1 MPALRLGDLLDG
13 DAQLATAE
21 FALVAA
27 ATRWPLDAA
36 ASSRIKAIAATVTDW
51 PRVAMIVDRHR
62 VAGLFAAGIGALCPD
77 AETQATIHGLARD
90 SAVQELGSVFET
102 LRLVRVLDAAGIP
115 VRVLKGAS
123 AAILAFGRFG
133 LRYSMDIDLL
143 VGRSSVVHAARLLD
157 AQGYVRVEP
166 PADAGAAMLRAR
178 MARYKDIAFEHPDT
192 GILVELHWRLF
203 QNPYLLRGADLDRHA
218 QMQLVPG
225 ASVSVLPR
233 DQAIL
238 YMFAHGT
245 EHGWAR
251 LKWLAD
257 IGAIFASEPA
267 DSVDL
272 FYAGVR
278 DRNVERLV
286 APGLI
291 LGHALYGT
299 PLPDAVRTDMA
310 KDWRMRAL
318 LRTAYASL
326 VGEEDGTELE
336 HLPHATTRKNLS
348 HYLISRDPRFLLHE
362 LRYDLLDRAAD
373 DAAGTSRLTR
383 VARRLWGL
391 ITMQGG
397 GARGNRGAAS
407 S

>member
-1 MPALRLGDLLDG
+1 MPAVRLADLLDG

-36 ASSRIKAIAATVTDW
+36 AASRIRAIAATVTDW

-77 AETQATIHGLARD
+77 AATRATIHALARD
-90 SAVQELGSVFET
+90 SAVQELQSVFET
-102 LRLVRVLDAAGIP
+102 LRLVRVLEAAGIP

-143 VGRSSVVHAARLLD
+143 VARSSVAHAATLLD
-157 AQGYVRVEP
+157 AQGYVRIEP

-178 MARYKDIAFEHPDT
+178 MARYKDLAFEHPDT
-192 GILVELHWRLF
+192 GILIELHWRLF
-203 QNPYLLRGADLDRHA
+203 QNPYLLRGADLDAQA

-225 ASVSVLPR
+225 ASVAVLPR

-257 IGAIFASEPA
+257 IGALFAAEPA
-267 DSVDL
+267 Q
-272 FYAGVR
+272 R
-278 DRNVERLV
+278 
-286 APGLI
+286 
-291 LGHALYGT
+291 
-299 PLPDAVRTDMA
+299 
-310 KDWRMRAL
+310 
-318 LRTAYASL
+318 
-326 VGEEDGTELE
+326 VGEEDGRELE

-348 HYLISRDPRFLLHE
+348 HYLMSRDPRFLLHE
-362 LRYDLLDRAAD
+362 LRYDLLDRTPD
-373 DAAGTSRLTR
+373 DAAGASRLRR

-391 ITMQGG
+391 AIRGG
-397 GARGNRGAAS
+397 STAGGRRGAAS